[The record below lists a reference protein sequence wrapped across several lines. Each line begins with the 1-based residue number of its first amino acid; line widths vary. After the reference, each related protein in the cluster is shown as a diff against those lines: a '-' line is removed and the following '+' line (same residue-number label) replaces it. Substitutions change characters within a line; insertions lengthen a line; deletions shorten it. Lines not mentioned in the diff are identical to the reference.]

1 MTSPNDDE
9 TLRRF
14 NEAIAGMGVDDLRA
28 LTGALFDRGRAALVP
43 PSARPANRRR
53 PRRHDVVTLRV
64 RVDLNDADPAIW
76 RRLDLRSDLTLDV
89 VHQVLQDAF
98 AWTDSH
104 LHRFALGSDV
114 WDRDADVFLCPY
126 DVEDPDGEDVGTPE
140 QDVRLDE
147 TLAEPGDVLHYLYDY
162 GDNWDVTVRLEEVLP
177 ADATTP
183 PAVCIA
189 GRRAAPP
196 DDSGS
201 VRDAESLAELLDDP
215 AHFDPDE
222 LNTQLARPYYALRD
236 RGFAPRLLELVNML
250 GYVEPGVELA
260 DRLVPLGSEPARPS
274 SDELAAA
281 LRPHLWFLDRP
292 GDGGIPL
299 TAAGY
304 LKPADVEAV
313 AALIPTMAGW
323 IGKANREDLTVP
335 VRSFRESLV
344 KPLGLLRKYRG
355 RLLLTR
361 AGAACRD
368 LPDVL
373 FDHLA
378 ARLAPSNER
387 TFAGDA
393 DVLVLAHAAVST
405 GADLPLRSI
414 ASLLTE
420 VGYQY
425 SDGDPITEYAVPVH
439 DGAAS
444 VLLDVSDTP
453 AVYPHRYRVSPVAAA
468 LGRAALTA

>member
-1 MTSPNDDE
+1 VTSPNDDE
-9 TLRRF
+9 TLRTF
-14 NEAIAGMGVDDLRA
+14 NEAIAGMGLDDLRA
-28 LTGALFDRGRAALVP
+28 LTGALLDRGRAALVP
-43 PSARPANRRR
+43 PPARPTIRRR
-53 PRRHDVVTLRV
+53 PRRPDVVTLRV
-64 RVDLNDADPAIW
+64 RVDLNDARPPIW

-98 AWTDSH
+98 GWTDSH
-104 LHRFALGSDV
+104 LHRFALGEDI

-126 DVEDPDGEDVGTPE
+126 DVEDPDDPDVGTPE

-147 TLAEPGDVLHYLYDY
+147 TLVEPGDVLHYLYDY
-162 GDNWDVTVRLEEVLP
+162 GDNWDLTLRLESVLP
-177 ADATTP
+177 ADAATP
-183 PAVCIA
+183 PAVCVT

-201 VRDAESLAELLDDP
+201 IRDAESLAEVLDDP

-222 LNTQLARPYYALRD
+222 VNAQLTRPYYPLRA
-236 RGFAPRLLELVNML
+236 RGFSPRLLELVNML
-250 GYVEPGVELA
+250 GYVEPGGELA
-260 DRLVPLGSEPARPS
+260 DRLVALGPEPARPS

-281 LRPHLWFLDRP
+281 LRPHLWFLERA
-292 GDGGIPL
+292 GDGGLPL

-313 AALIPTMAGW
+313 APLIPAMAGW

-335 VRSFRESLV
+335 VLHFRQSLV

-361 AGAACRD
+361 AGAAARNR
-368 LPDVL
+368 PEAL

-378 ARLAPSNER
+378 GRLAPGVGR
-387 TFAGDA
+387 TFDNDA
-393 DVLVLAHAAVST
+393 DVLVLAHTAVSA
-405 GADLPLRSI
+405 GSDLPRRVI

-420 VGYQY
+420 IGYRYPNGSPVG
-425 SDGDPITEYAVPVH
+425 EYTVALYE
-439 DGAAS
+439 GAAG
-444 VLLDVSDTP
+444 VLLNVSDTP
-453 AVYPHRYRVSPVAAA
+453 VRRPLRYRVSPVAAA
-468 LGRAALTA
+468 LARAALTA